1 VQAEPTDLDQTTL
14 TVEIEAVRFKTADGA
29 FAVIAGVS
37 DDGESVTVTGA
48 LAHVHAG
55 ESVTVGGGWR
65 RHNQHGWQFVAQQ
78 VRVLEPVSDR
88 AILAYLKGVK
98 HVGDR
103 GARWLYE
110 AWGDEVLQ
118 VVDADPATRL
128 GEVPGIGKAKLGAAV
143 KSWRAQGEQ
152 RSVRLFLEEHG
163 VPATVASRIYRH
175 FGGGSIERLQAD
187 PYALTEIPGIGFK
200 TADALA
206 QALGT
211 PPDSPGRLDAGL
223 VYALTLSE
231 DDGHCHLPRTEL
243 LERARGLLG
252 ADPDDRLDEL
262 VARGRLVAESDRV
275 CTPEMDGI
283 ERGLARRVREL
294 LDATPAFTLPDLER
308 PDGETAPTDVQW
320 GAVTAALER
329 RLTILTGLPGTGKTQ
344 TMRALVD
351 VLLASKRKVRLC
363 APTGKAARR
372 LAETT
377 GAEATTIH
385 RLLGWLPEINSFEHD
400 AEDPITGVDLL
411 VVDEASML
419 SVRLAGALL
428 DAVGPA
434 THVLLVGDVDQLA
447 PVGPGRVLDDLID
460 SGAVPVTRLA
470 EIFRQAARSMIIR
483 AAHAINAGDAPPTV
497 PREDDLHDF
506 FLIARDGGVGTFA
519 EVVELA
525 AERLPRHYDL
535 QPVGDVQVLAPMH
548 KGPVGIDA
556 FNDALRARLNPDGA
570 AIGGTPFRLGDR
582 VLQTV
587 NNHEHQLMNGE
598 LGVLVHHDT
607 ERDAVVFAADDGRR
621 IRLPLSDTETLK
633 LAYAISV
640 HKAQGSQTAAIVM
653 PLSRAHSVMLTR
665 NLLYTAI
672 TRATRLVVLVGD
684 PAALSYAVSR
694 VDARRRHTRLR
705 ELVSA

>member
-1 VQAEPTDLDQTTL
+1 VPAEPDDLEQTSL
-14 TVEIEAVRFKTADGA
+14 TVEIEAVRYRTPDGA

-37 DDGESVTVTGA
+37 EQGESVTVTGA

-65 RHNQHGWQFVAQQ
+65 KHNQHGWQFLAQQ
-78 VRVLEPVSDR
+78 VRVLAPVSDR
-88 AILAYLKGVK
+88 AIVAYLKGVK
-98 HVGDR
+98 HLGDR

-110 AWGDEVLQ
+110 AWGEEVLQ
-118 VVDADPATRL
+118 VIDADPATRL
-128 GEVPGIGKAKLGAAV
+128 GEVPGIGKAKLSTAV
-143 KSWRAQGEQ
+143 KSWQAQGEQ
-152 RSVRLFLEEHG
+152 RAVRLFLEEHG
-163 VPATVASRIYRH
+163 VPAVVASRIYRH

-223 VYALTLSE
+223 VHALTLAE
-231 DDGHCHLPRTEL
+231 DDGHCHLPRAEL
-243 LERARGLLG
+243 LERARTLLG

-262 VARGRLVAESDRV
+262 VARGRLVEEEDRV
-275 CTPEMDGI
+275 CTPEMDGV

-294 LDATPAFTLPDLER
+294 LDADPAFELADLQR
-308 PDGETAPTDVQW
+308 PETPTDTQW
-320 GAVTAALER
+320 SAVTAALET

-351 VLLASKRKVRLC
+351 VLLAGKRKVRLC

-385 RLLGWLPEINSFEHD
+385 RLLGWVPEANTFEHD
-400 AEDPITGVDLL
+400 AQDPITGVDLL

-447 PVGPGRVLDDLID
+447 PVGPGRVLEDLID
-460 SGAVPVTRLA
+460 SGEVPVTRLT
-470 EIFRQAARSMIIR
+470 EIFRQAARSMIVR
-483 AAHAINAGDAPPTV
+483 AAHAINAGDAPPTT

-506 FLIARDGGVGTFA
+506 FLISREGGTGTFA

-556 FNDALRARLNPDGA
+556 FNEALRARLNPDGA
-570 AIGGTPFRLGDR
+570 PIGGTPFRLGDR
-582 VLQTV
+582 VLQTR
-587 NNHEHQLMNGE
+587 NDYEHELMNGE
-598 LGVLVHHDT
+598 LGVLVHHDR
-607 ERDAVVFAADDGRR
+607 ERDAVIFAADDGRR
-621 IRLPLSDTETLK
+621 IRLPVNATETLR

-672 TRATRLVVLVGD
+672 TRATKLVVLVGD
-684 PAALSYAVSR
+684 PAALSFALSR

-705 ELVSA
+705 DLVSA

>member
-1 VQAEPTDLDQTTL
+1 MSAEPDDLDATTL
-14 TVEIEAVRFKTADGA
+14 TVEIEAVRYRTPDGA

-37 DDGESVTVTGA
+37 DAGESVTVTGA
-48 LAHVHAG
+48 LGHVHAG

-65 RHNQHGWQFVAQQ
+65 RHNQHGWQFLAQQ

-98 HVGDR
+98 HVGER

-110 AWGDEVLQ
+110 AWGEDVLQ
-118 VVDADPATRL
+118 VVDADPGTRL
-128 GEVPGIGKAKLGAAV
+128 GEVPGIGKAKLTAAV

-152 RSVRLFLEEHG
+152 RAVRLFLEEHG

-223 VYALTLSE
+223 IHALTLAE
-231 DDGHCHLPRTEL
+231 DDGHCHLPRAEL
-243 LERARGLLG
+243 VERARALLG
-252 ADPDDRLDEL
+252 SDADDRVDEL
-262 VARGRLVAESDRV
+262 VARGRLVADEDRV
-275 CTPEMDGI
+275 LVPEMDGI

-294 LDATPAFTLPDLER
+294 LEAPPAFTIDGLER
-308 PDGETAPTDVQW
+308 PDGDTAPTDVQW
-320 GAVTAALER
+320 GAVEAALAR

-351 VLLASKRKVRLC
+351 VLLSHKRKVRLC

-385 RLLGWLPEINSFEHD
+385 RLLGWVPELNTFEHD

-419 SVRLAGALL
+419 SVRLAHALL

-447 PVGPGRVLDDLID
+447 PVGPGRVLEDMIASD
-460 SGAVPVTRLA
+460 AAPVTRLT
-470 EIFRQAARSMIIR
+470 EIFRQAARSMIVR
-483 AAHAINAGDAPPTV
+483 AAHAINAGEAPPTV

-506 FLIARDGGVGTFA
+506 FLIARDSAAATFS
-519 EVVELA
+519 EIVDLA

-548 KGPVGIDA
+548 KGPAGIDA
-556 FNDALRARLNPDGA
+556 FNEALRARLNPDGA
-570 AIGGTPFRLGDR
+570 AIAGTPFRLGDR
-582 VLQTV
+582 VIQTR
-587 NNHEHQLMNGE
+587 NDHQHELMNGE
-598 LGVLVHHDT
+598 LGVLVHHDS
-607 ERDAVVFAADDGRR
+607 EREAVVFAADDGRR
-621 IRLPLSDTETLK
+621 IRLPINDAETLR

-640 HKAQGSQTAAIVM
+640 HKSQGSQTAAIVM
-653 PLSRAHSVMLTR
+653 PLSRAHSIMLTR

-672 TRATRLVVLVGD
+672 TRATQLVVLVGD
-684 PAALSYAVSR
+684 PSALSYALSR

-705 ELVSA
+705 ELVAG